1 MTPKV
6 QPASAKLEA
15 FYHDALMAI
24 AKIAREKYGD
34 EPKVLHMIAGLSKAI
49 GMMVCACF
57 PNERDLARE
66 TAILNMDE
74 AIKRY
79 AEGEPSP
86 MIKQ

>member
-1 MTPKV
+1 MKAKV

-15 FYHDALMAI
+15 FYRDSLIAM

-34 EPKVLHMIAGLSKAI
+34 EPKVLHMIAALGKAC
-49 GMMVCACF
+49 GMMVCSCF
-57 PNERDLARE
+57 PNERDLARQ
-66 TAILNMDE
+66 TAIINMDD

-86 MIKQ
+86 MSRQ